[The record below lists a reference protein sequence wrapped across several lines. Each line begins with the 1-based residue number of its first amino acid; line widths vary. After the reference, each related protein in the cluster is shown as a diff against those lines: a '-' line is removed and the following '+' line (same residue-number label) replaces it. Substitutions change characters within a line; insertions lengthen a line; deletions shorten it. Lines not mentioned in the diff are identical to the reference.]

1 MALGMIGAEMRNELV
16 GNVADMHLRTA
27 RDEKIADGTTYSRR
41 SRGDQDTQI
50 LLQSKRIYVP
60 VHHIPHC
67 FTRTPPLPTQDDA
80 SIPCILPAACAKS
93 QDGVSLAVIT

>member
-1 MALGMIGAEMRNELV
+1 MALGMIGAELRNELV
-16 GNVADMHLRTA
+16 GNVADMHPRTA

-60 VHHIPHC
+60 AHYIPHW
-67 FTRTPPLPTQDDA
+67 FTRTPPLPTRDNA
-80 SIPCILPAACAKS
+80 SIPCVLPAACAKS